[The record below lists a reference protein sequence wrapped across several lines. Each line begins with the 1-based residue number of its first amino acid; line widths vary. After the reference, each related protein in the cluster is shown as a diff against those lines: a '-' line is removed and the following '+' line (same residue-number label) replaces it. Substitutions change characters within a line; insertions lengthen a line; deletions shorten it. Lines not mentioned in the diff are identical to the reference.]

1 MIVLGGNT
9 TGELRWKEGSCS
21 RDQIGRVR
29 YLLGPYEQSMFKVV
43 CTHHPFLPPPDSPE
57 TGLVRRAGHAL
68 RTFESVGVDLL
79 LAGHLHRAY
88 TGDVVTHHPVIKR
101 SILVAQPSTA
111 TSTRSRAAPHAY
123 NWIAPAGATPRQ
135 QRKTAWR
142 EKE

>member
-79 LAGHLHRAY
+79 LA
-88 TGDVVTHHPVIKR
+88 R
-101 SILVAQPSTA
+101 SEERRVGKECVSTC
-111 TSTRSRAAPHAY
+111 RSRWSPNH
-123 NWIAPAGATPRQ
+123 
-135 QRKTAWR
+135 
-142 EKE
+142 